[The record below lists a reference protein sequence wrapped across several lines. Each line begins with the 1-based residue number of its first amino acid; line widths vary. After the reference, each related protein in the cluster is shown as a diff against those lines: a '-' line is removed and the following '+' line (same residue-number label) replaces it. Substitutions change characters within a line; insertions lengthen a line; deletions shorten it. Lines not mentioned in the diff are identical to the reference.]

1 MRPSRAIVLGAVQGP
16 TELLPVSSSAHLN
29 LIPWLLGWSAEDG
42 DEDLDQTFGV
52 ALHAGA
58 AAALL
63 VGQRQVIAEELRSFD
78 TRKAAVLALSFLP
91 AALCGVLL
99 ERRIERHLGGPLPT
113 AAGLLAGAGAMVAAD
128 RKPQS
133 RDRGQATPADGL
145 ALGFAQAAALAP
157 GISRNGA
164 TLTAAR
170 WRGFTRQHANMLSRT
185 VALPV
190 IVGATVVKAARLRGR
205 RLPPEQRAGFA
216 AGTAASFAS
225 TLASQALI
233 RVVERDSALWPYA
246 AYRAGLAG
254 VVLGRLL
261 RRSRKRRAALR
272 GFGQPDGFVSGDGR
286 PAAAGNGSPTWVAA
300 SGSGPAPESSSRGES
315 P

>member
-29 LIPWLLGWSAEDG
+29 LIPWLLGWSREDG
-42 DEDLDQTFGV
+42 EAELDQTFSV

-78 TRKAAVLALSFLP
+78 ARKASVLTLSFLP
-91 AALCGVLL
+91 AALCGVVL
-99 ERRIERHLGGPLPT
+99 ERLIERHLGGPLPT
-113 AAGLLAGAGAMVAAD
+113 AVGLLAGAGAMVAAD
-128 RKPQS
+128 RNPQN
-133 RDRGQATPADGL
+133 RDRGQATPGDGL

-164 TLTAAR
+164 TLTVAR

-190 IVGATVVKAARLRGR
+190 IVGAAAVKAARLRGR
-205 RLPPEQRAGFA
+205 RLPPGQGPAFV
-216 AGTAASFAS
+216 AGTATSFAS

-233 RVVERDSALWPYA
+233 RVVERDSSLWPYA

-254 VVLGRLL
+254 LVLGRLL
-261 RRSRKRRAALR
+261 RRSHKRRAELR

-286 PAAAGNGSPTWVAA
+286 PAVGNGAPTWVPA
-300 SGSGPAPESSSRGES
+300 SGSGPASESSSRGES

>member
-1 MRPSRAIVLGAVQGP
+1 MRTSRAIVLGAVQGP
-16 TELLPVSSSAHLN
+16 TELLPVSSSGHLT
-29 LIPWLLGWSAEDG
+29 LIPWFLGWTRDDG
-42 DEDLDQTFGV
+42 DAELEKTFGV

-63 VGQRQVIAEELRSFD
+63 VGQRRVILEELRTFD
-78 TRKAAVLALSFLP
+78 RRKAAVLGLSFLP
-91 AALCGVLL
+91 PALFGVLF
-99 ERRIERHLGGPLPT
+99 ERAIERHLGGPIPT
-113 AAGLLAGAGAMVAAD
+113 AAGLLAGAGAMAAAD
-128 RKPQS
+128 RTPQH
-133 RDRGQATPADGL
+133 RDRGQATAADGL

-164 TLTAAR
+164 TLSVAR
-170 WRGFTRQHANMLSRT
+170 WRGFTRQHSNMLSRT

-190 IVGATVVKAARLRGR
+190 IVGAALLKGARFRRR
-205 RLPPEQRAGFA
+205 RLPADQRTAFA

-254 VVLGRLL
+254 VVLARLW
-261 RRSRKRRAALR
+261 RRSRKQRVALR
-272 GFGQPDGFVSGDGR
+272 GFAQPESAVSGDGR
-286 PAAAGNGSPTWVAA
+286 PAAGNGAPTWVPAA
-300 SGSGPAPESSSRGES
+300 GSGPSASREES

>member
-1 MRPSRAIVLGAVQGP
+1 MRTSRAIVLGAVQGP

-29 LIPWLLGWSAEDG
+29 LIPWLLGWNREDG
-42 DEDLDQTFGV
+42 EAEVDQTFSV

-78 TRKAAVLALSFLP
+78 TRKASVLALSFLP
-91 AALCGVLL
+91 AALCGLVL
-99 ERRIERHLGGPLPT
+99 ERLIERHLGGPLPT

-164 TLTAAR
+164 TLTVAR
-170 WRGFTRQHANMLSRT
+170 WQGFTRQHANMLSRT

-190 IVGATVVKAARLRGR
+190 IVGAAVVKGARLRRR
-205 RLPPEQRAGFA
+205 RLPPGQGAAFA

-233 RVVERDSALWPYA
+233 KIVERDSALWPYA

-261 RRSRKRRAALR
+261 LRSRRRRAELR

-286 PAAAGNGSPTWVAA
+286 PAAGNGAPTWVPA
-300 SGSGPAPESSSRGES
+300 SGSGPASEFPSRGES